1 MVPQRFPESV
11 SVEEDNQK
19 ILDACKY
26 VIVSVLPKQGGTSIM
41 IGLTSHSCTIFDL
54 TDQ

>member
-26 VIVSVLPKQGGTSIM
+26 VIVSVLPKQGGTSDLRSM
-41 IGLTSHSCTIFDL
+41 IGFISDTFTIF
-54 TDQ
+54 

>member
-26 VIVSVLPKQGGTSIM
+26 VIVSVLPKQGGI
-41 IGLTSHSCTIFDL
+41 LFNDWLHLRHLHNFDS
-54 TDQ
+54 TDS

>member
-11 SVEEDNQK
+11 SVEEDNQR

-26 VIVSVLPKQGGTSIM
+26 VIVSVLPKQGGTSINDYDW
-41 IGLTSHSCTIFDL
+41 LHLRHVHNF
-54 TDQ
+54 